1 MAYSVTSGFAA
12 QEKLLKVCQE
22 AQEAAGIPA
31 NLQTGTKMLAS
42 LSHQSICELVA
53 IRYET
58 PNVREDFREYV
69 LGMASQGPG
78 RTLSRLYASEVLINL
93 PEAEFTHRLE
103 KEARRVAGEFR
114 KWGLM

>member
-1 MAYSVTSGFAA
+1 MAYSVTSGEAA
-12 QEKLLKVCQE
+12 QAHLRAVCQ
-22 AQEAAGIPA
+22 ASQDAAGIPVR
-31 NLQTGTKMLAS
+31 LQTGTKMLTA
-42 LSHQSICELVA
+42 LSHQSIWELVA

-78 RTLSRLYASEVLINL
+78 RTLSRLSASEVLINL

-103 KEARRVAGEFR
+103 KEARRIADEFR